1 MGGRRRLLA
10 GLVPHPQTRSMPRTE
25 DGRAFTGQYR
35 IDATARPEGMSLRL
49 SLDADLLLR
58 LVTDTG
64 GPSLELAG
72 IAPRRAPT
80 LSWRRNRLG
89 IVTTLLGLGFAL
101 GSLLWLSS
109 PPSEPASDMTL
120 PSALPELPPAPP
132 ALVLPAPLQG
142 LPPPAPAVIRLDP
155 SPEPASPAPAAA
167 PVAAAPLAAPVAAR
181 APVPAQ
187 PPAAPRAAAAAPAA
201 KAPLERPAT
210 PPADVLDL
218 FDDTK

>member
-1 MGGRRRLLA
+1 
-10 GLVPHPQTRSMPRTE
+10 MPRTE

-72 IAPRRAPT
+72 IAPRAAPT
-80 LSWRRNRLG
+80 LSWRWHRLG

-109 PPSEPASDMTL
+109 PPSEPARDRPSS
-120 PSALPELPPAPP
+120 SALPELPPAPP
-132 ALVLPAPLQG
+132 ALVLPAPLPSPP
-142 LPPPAPAVIRLDP
+142 PPPAPPVIRL
-155 SPEPASPAPAAA
+155 EPAAAVPAATTAVPAATTAVPVAA
-167 PVAAAPLAAPVAAR
+167 PVAAARVATTVAAR
-181 APVPAQ
+181 AQAPAQ
-187 PPAAPRAAAAAPAA
+187 PPAPPRPAAAAPAA
-201 KAPLERPAT
+201 NAPVERPAT